1 MFVDHWNVD
10 NSLQSDLY
18 WVAFMQPFAQY
29 GHCGLKFRM
38 KYNLRDLFVIFWNG
52 VVPKRACGTSEEKL
66 QMPLRWNRATP
77 CIRTYFYLHYFLHSE
92 HSPGQN
98 ITSIYH
104 RKKDYL
110 AFLKLFFFAK
120 KDKLFFAILK
130 NP

>member
-18 WVAFMQPFAQY
+18 SVAFMQPFAQY
-29 GHCGLKFRM
+29 GYCVLKFRI
-38 KYNLRDLFVIFWNG
+38 KCNLKDLFVIFWDG
-52 VVPKRACGTSEEKL
+52 VVPKRACGTSDEKL
-66 QMPLRWNRATP
+66 RMPLRQNRATP

-98 ITSIYH
+98 ITSIYY
-104 RKKDYL
+104 RKKTIWP
-110 AFLKLFFFAK
+110 FLSIFFAK

-130 NP
+130 KP